1 MPRFVKLADPTTAMK
16 YEDPISLSILYQPVT
31 VKGSDPKHS
40 YSRPI
45 IDELTKTSKID
56 PLTETVL
63 ESDWRIEDLSLDN
76 ELSQVMGCLS
86 LTNGREYTAE
96 LSLNLDKIR

>member
-1 MPRFVKLADPTTAMK
+1 MKLTDPTNAMK
-16 YEDPISLSILYQPVT
+16 YEDPISLSVLYQPVT

-56 PLTETVL
+56 PLTERIL
-63 ESDWRIEDLSLDN
+63 ESDWRIEDLSLDK

-86 LTNGREYTAE
+86 LANGGRHTVE
-96 LSLNLDKIR
+96 LSLNLDKIK

>member
-1 MPRFVKLADPTTAMK
+1 MKLTDPTNAMK
-16 YEDPISLSILYQPVT
+16 YEDPISLSVLYQPVT
-31 VKGSDPKHS
+31 VKGSDPEHS

-63 ESDWRIEDLSLDN
+63 ESDWRIEDLSLDK

-86 LTNGREYTAE
+86 LTNGGRHTVE
-96 LSLNLDKIR
+96 LSLNIDKIK